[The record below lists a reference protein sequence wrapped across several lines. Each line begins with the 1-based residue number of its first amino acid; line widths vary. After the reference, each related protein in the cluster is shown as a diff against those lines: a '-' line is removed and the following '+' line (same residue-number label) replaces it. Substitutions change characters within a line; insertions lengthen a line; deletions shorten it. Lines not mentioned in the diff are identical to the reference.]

1 MTGKNIRLTKFDSAS
16 VLHIPR
22 ASGGGGGGKERGAK

>member
-1 MTGKNIRLTKFDSAS
+1 MTGKNIRLIKFDSAS

-22 ASGGGGGGKERGAK
+22 ASGGLIEREAL